1 MRILIVDSSI
11 AFTGAFKCA
20 VNEAELLSKDHTFI
34 FVLPQRSV
42 LKSYL
47 EERGFKVYM
56 LPMVEISK
64 SSKSL
69 LSYFPSLLRNAFRLK
84 KIIKQ
89 ENIEVVQMNDFYN
102 MLGVM
107 LKRIG
112 YKGKLITYV
121 RFLPSSRPAAL
132 RNIWSK
138 LAEKYSD
145 KVITVSN
152 VALQQLPPSKNTIC
166 IYDPVKLTESLPPK
180 EYFKKDVIEILFQGN
195 YIHGKGQDAGLEA
208 FALAYKKNPDIRLT
222 FAGGDMGLEKN
233 REFKKQLQN
242 RVTELGLNDVVT
254 FTEFTS
260 SVEKGIKQADIVLNF
275 SESES
280 FSMTCLEASFYGTA
294 LIATRCGGP
303 EEIIVDNETGFLV
316 PLGNYE
322 AMAEAIVKLADN
334 FELRKTFA
342 DAAKARVQKEFPV
355 EKFIAEF
362 ENVLTELKY

>member
-1 MRILIVDSSI
+1 MKVLIVDSSI

-20 VNEAELLSKDHTFI
+20 LNEAELLSANHTFI
-34 FVLPQRSV
+34 FVLPAQSTLRP
-42 LKSYL
+42 YL

-64 SSKSL
+64 SVKGL
-69 LSYFPSLLRNAFRLK
+69 LSYLPALFRNAGSLK
-84 KIIKQ
+84 KIVKTEQID
-89 ENIEVVQMNDFYN
+89 VVQMNDFYN

-107 LKRIG
+107 LKRRG
-112 YKGKLITYV
+112 FNGKLITYV

-132 RNIWSK
+132 RNLWTK
-138 LAEKYSD
+138 FAKKYSD

-152 VALQQLPPSKNTIC
+152 VALQQLPKDDNIIC
-166 IYDPVKLTESLPPK
+166 IYDPVKLTETLPVK
-180 EYFKKDVIEILFQGN
+180 IYRDKKPIEILFQGN
-195 YIHGKGQDAGLEA
+195 YIRGKGQDAGLEA
-208 FALAYKKNPDIRLT
+208 FILAHKQNQDIRLS

-233 REFKKQLQN
+233 RAFKQQLQD
-242 RVTELGLNDVVT
+242 RVKETGLENVVS
-254 FTEFTS
+254 FLPFS
-260 SVEKGIKQADIVLNF
+260 QSVEKGIKDADIVLNF

-316 PLGNYE
+316 PLGNYP
-322 AMAEAIVKLADN
+322 AMAEAILKLAGSVA
-334 FELRKTFA
+334 LRTRFA
-342 DAAKARVQKEFPV
+342 NAAKERVRREFPT

-362 ENVLTELKY
+362 EAVFAGFK